1 MTRIPA
7 DLRKVGGATGI
18 RTPDA
23 LRAIAG
29 LLICPVCGGE
39 LRTANRS
46 LRCGLRHTFDRARQ
60 GYVNLLPGDANL
72 GTADTADMVRAREE
86 FLRAGHYAP
95 LAASLA
101 ARAHRLCA
109 GGLVVDAGAGT
120 GYYLRAV
127 LDRLPDAVG
136 LAVDVSKFALRRAA
150 RAHPRAG
157 AIAWD
162 IWRPLPIRPHTAA
175 LVLNVF
181 APRNGAQFHR
191 VLRRDGALL
200 VVTATSR
207 HLDTLVP
214 ALGLLTVDT
223 DKDARLARSLSPHF
237 TLSRREEHTFQFQLS
252 GTQVEMLARMGPS
265 GRHLRP
271 DEVRQR
277 AAALGEPVHVTG
289 SFALL
294 TYRPR

>member
-1 MTRIPA
+1 MPA
-7 DLRKVGGATGI
+7 AADDVFRGME
-18 RTPDA
+18 RF
-23 LRAIAG
+23 
-29 LLICPVCGGE
+29 LICPVCGGE
-39 LRTANRS
+39 LRSADRS
-46 LRCGLRHTFDRARQ
+46 LRCERRHTFDRARQ
-60 GYVNLLPGDANL
+60 GYVNLLPGDAAW
-72 GTADTADMVRAREE
+72 GTADTADMVAARAD

-95 LAASLA
+95 LAALVA
-101 ARAHRLCA
+101 ARAARLCR

-120 GYYLRAV
+120 GYYLAAV

-150 RAHPRAG
+150 GAHDRAR

-162 IWRPLPIRPHTAA
+162 VRRPLPIRPHTAA

-181 APRNGAQFHR
+181 APRNGAQFRR

-207 HLDTLVP
+207 HLDTLIP
-214 ALGLLTVDT
+214 ALGLLSVDAQ
-223 DKDARLARSLSPHF
+223 KDARLARSLSPHLR
-237 TLSRREEHTFQFQLS
+237 LSRREEHTFTFQVS
-252 GTQVEMLARMGPS
+252 GAQAEMLARMGPS
-265 GRHLRP
+265 GHHLRP
-271 DEVRQR
+271 DEVRR
-277 AAALGEPVHVTG
+277 RVAALGEPIQVTG